1 MASSPSHPA
10 VAAAERA
17 NAPHAA
23 RTLAALVALAAP
35 ALVDPDAL
43 QRASE
48 SWRLAESAQPYWPGE
63 RLLELWLWT
72 PLVALSAC
80 ALFLAPGLAIAAA
93 CGAATGLGRWLMCA
107 LAASLVSVSALAC
120 ALGLWAPQ
128 LGRGAQFGWC
138 VAGLAALLWS
148 AVALRTARGASL
160 PWPPRLASSLAP
172 TLLVPFALFALLGPK
187 FHWESFNGDG
197 VHAFESIR
205 LLLVQ
210 PVPFWPEGAGDIR
223 GFPGLTS
230 MLFAFPGAWF
240 VRLLGENEGA
250 ARVSVALYLA
260 GVFGAVAALVEHAR
274 GALRASE
281 AWLIWG
287 GLALYLLVMAFSASY
302 DPYSADIALP
312 ATQDTLLVAC
322 VLGAVVASLRGERA
336 WTALFTVL
344 SYTSLPSGL
353 MLLGLWF
360 IAAWLCVRPRPTAG
374 LIALGVAL
382 VACVAATRFAPA
394 LLDALGLPRPGGEY
408 ESLLSRFAYLQ
419 VADVRRTLFALAPC
433 GLVPGLALL
442 AWRRFDGVSRA
453 LALLSLGYFAFFYV
467 QAYVSLH
474 HFVPAMLL
482 PLAAFWRSGFAAAP
496 TSAPTTRVVV
506 AAGLA
511 LSVWL
516 SWPASWT
523 PLVHARRI
531 GERLQAQVD
540 GYERSAPASLAAAS
554 ALRHLFPPGLA
565 PQVPVETYGGSPYIW
580 NRYAQRAGGEQA
592 PTADYWLAPEQL
604 EPPPGAERVAL
615 ENGFALYVRDSDQ
628 WRADARKQLPHPPG
642 AALYTI
648 DRGRLFLGS
657 KPRSEGPAIYD
668 LRALRRRWTSG

>member
-1 MASSPSHPA
+1 MAFSPSHPA

-17 NAPHAA
+17 STPHALRA
-23 RTLAALVALAAP
+23 LAALAALAAP

-48 SWRLAESAQPYWPGE
+48 SWRLAENAQPYWPGE
-63 RLLELWLWT
+63 RVLESWLWT
-72 PLVALSAC
+72 PLVALGAC
-80 ALFLAPGLAIAAA
+80 TLFLAPGLAIAAA

-107 LAASLVSVSALAC
+107 LAASLTSVSALAC

-128 LGRGAQFGWC
+128 LGRGAPFGWC
-138 VAGLAALLWS
+138 VAAFAALAWS
-148 AVALRTARGASL
+148 GVVLRAARGAPL
-160 PWPPRLASSLAP
+160 PWPPRLASALAP
-172 TLLVPFALFALLGPK
+172 TLVVPFVLFALLGPK

-210 PVPFWPEGAGDIR
+210 PVPFWSESAGNIR
-223 GFPGLTS
+223 GFPGPTS

-250 ARVSVALYLA
+250 ARVSIALYLA
-260 GVFGAVAALVEHAR
+260 GVFGAIAALVEHAR
-274 GALRASE
+274 GVLRASE

-322 VLGAVVASLRGERA
+322 VLAAVVASLRGERA

-353 MLLGLWF
+353 MLLGLWLV
-360 IAAWLCVRPRPTAG
+360 AAWLCVRPRPTVG
-374 LIALGVAL
+374 LVALGVAL
-382 VACVAATRFAPA
+382 VTCVAATRVAPV
-394 LLDALGLPRPGGEY
+394 LLDAFGLPQPGGEY

-419 VADVRRTLFALAPC
+419 VADVRRTLFALVPC
-433 GLVPGLALL
+433 GLFPGLALL

-453 LALLSLGYFAFFYV
+453 LALMSLGYFACFYV
-467 QAYVSLH
+467 QAYISLH
-474 HFVPAMLL
+474 QFVPAMLL
-482 PLAAFWRSGFAAAP
+482 PLAAFWRSGFVAAP
-496 TSAPTTRVVV
+496 ASARGARLLTV
-506 AAGLA
+506 AGLA
-511 LSVWL
+511 LCLWL
-516 SWPASWT
+516 SWPTSWT

-531 GERLQAQVD
+531 GERLHAHVE
-540 GYERSAPASLAAAS
+540 GYQLSAPASLAAAS
-554 ALRHLFPPGLA
+554 ALRHLFPSGFS
-565 PQVPVETYGGSPYIW
+565 PQVPDELYGGSPYIW
-580 NRYAQRAGGEQA
+580 NRYAQRAGGEPA

-604 EPPPGAERVAL
+604 EPPPGAKRVGL
-615 ENGFALYVRDSDQ
+615 ESGFALYVRDVDK
-628 WRADARKQLPHPPG
+628 WRVDAHKQLPNPPG
-642 AALYTI
+642 AELYAI
-648 DRGRLFLGS
+648 DRGRLFSGA
-657 KPRSEGPAIYD
+657 KTRSEGPAIYD
-668 LRALRRRWTSG
+668 LRALRERWMRR

>member
-1 MASSPSHPA
+1 MASHPPPSADAA
-10 VAAAERA
+10 VLRGGSTPVRA
-17 NAPHAA
+17 TAL
-23 RTLAALVALAAP
+23 TLAALSAP
-35 ALVDPDAL
+35 ALLDPGAL
-43 QRASE
+43 ERAGAH
-48 SWRLAESAQPYWPGE
+48 WRLAEAAQPYWPGA
-63 RLLELWLWT
+63 LALELWLWA

-80 ALFLAPGLAIAAA
+80 ALFLAPGLALAAA
-93 CGAATGLGRWLMCA
+93 CGAASGLGRWLMCA

-120 ALGLWAPQ
+120 ALGLWAPE
-128 LGRGAQFGWC
+128 LGRGAPFGWC
-138 VAGLAALLWS
+138 VALFAALLWS
-148 AVALRTARGASL
+148 GVLLRSARGAPL
-160 PWPPRLASSLAP
+160 PWPPRVAPSLAP
-172 TLLVPFALFALLGPK
+172 ALFVPFALFALLGPK

-210 PVPFWPEGAGDIR
+210 PVPFWPEAAGDIR

-287 GLALYLLVMAFSASY
+287 ALALYLLVMAFSASY

-312 ATQDTLLVAC
+312 ATQDTLLAAC
-322 VLGAVVASLRGERA
+322 VLGAIASSLRGERA
-336 WTALFTVL
+336 WTALFTLL

-353 MLLGLWF
+353 MLLGLWLV
-360 IAAWLCVRPRPTAG
+360 AAWLCVRPRPTAG
-374 LIALGVAL
+374 LATLGLTL
-382 VACVAATRFAPA
+382 VACVAATRVAPA

-419 VADVRRTLFALAPC
+419 VADLRRTLFALAPC
-433 GLVPGLALL
+433 GIVPGLALL

-453 LALLSLGYFAFFYV
+453 LALVALGYFVFFYV

-482 PLAAFWRSGFAAAP
+482 PLAAFWRSGFAAEP
-496 TSAPTTRVVV
+496 TSAPRTRLAV

-511 LSVWL
+511 LSLWL

-523 PLVHARRI
+523 PLVHARHI
-531 GERLQAQVD
+531 GERLQARVE

-565 PQVPVETYGGSPYIW
+565 PQVPGESYGGSPYIW
-580 NRYAQRAGGEQA
+580 NRYANRAGDERA
-592 PTADYWLAPEQL
+592 PTANYWLAPEQL
-604 EPPPGAERVAL
+604 EPPPGAERVAS
-615 ENGFALYVRDSDQ
+615 ENGFALYVRSREE
-628 WRADARKQLPHPPG
+628 WSADAHKPLPHPPG

-648 DRGRLFLGS
+648 DRGRLFLGA
-657 KPRSEGPAIYD
+657 KPRSEGPTIYD
-668 LRALRRRWTSG
+668 LRALRRRWARG